1 MYVNLKFLNFFLIQ
15 TKFIFYFYNFS
26 FVFFKRLPLLRKIEL
41 LLPFKKKFKFIL
53 NSLIFLSIN
62 LLCHQ
67 LPCYKLISNV
77 EVWKKGKRFNNADI
91 KIKFIYL
98 TLRSR
103 SLYSFLDCLTKIIF
117 KESIFNKH
125 FFYQK
130 KKLED
135 MMFSVKHFDTLA
147 KMNTKVSSFIIK
159 NHTEHFFFIQNI
171 SINRLSPFSFIFFF
185 NLLDFPLIFT
195 FFNLLYTLLNFK
207 FYIVLL
213 SVFKMHSLFFLKF
226 LNLVV

>member
-62 LLCHQ
+62 LLCQQ
-67 LPCYKLISNV
+67 LPCYKLISTI
-77 EVWKKGKRFNNADI
+77 EVWKKGKRFNANDI

-98 TLRSR
+98 TLRSH
-103 SLYSFLDCLTKIIF
+103 SLYSFLDCLTKGVF
-117 KESIFNKH
+117 KESLFSKH

-135 MMFSVKHFDTLA
+135 LMYNVKDFNPLK

-159 NHTEHFFFIQNI
+159 NQTEHLFFIQNI
-171 SINRLSPFSFIFFF
+171 STNSLLPFSFVFFF
-185 NLLDFPLIFT
+185 NLLDFPLVFT

-207 FYIVLL
+207 FYVVFL
-213 SVFKMHSLFFLKF
+213 SALKMHSLFFLKF
-226 LNLVV
+226 LNLLV